1 MTKVLTSTVL
11 LMLAERAVQHSP
23 GTTVDSILEAEVGAY
38 IPSFNRNWKV
48 VESSNN
54 DHDDVDS
61 VEYTS
66 FLSGETHELTYTTR
80 EAKKVML
87 VKHLI
92 SESSGIGYD
101 QVCLSGTY
109 HLYNNNIRQSHAS
122 CDPKHTNV
130 YIWSIYIYIF
140 MHIVGGYGSLA

>member
-101 QVCLSGTY
+101 QVCGSKRNLS
-109 HLYNNNIRQSHAS
+109 
-122 CDPKHTNV
+122 
-130 YIWSIYIYIF
+130 SI
-140 MHIVGGYGSLA
+140 